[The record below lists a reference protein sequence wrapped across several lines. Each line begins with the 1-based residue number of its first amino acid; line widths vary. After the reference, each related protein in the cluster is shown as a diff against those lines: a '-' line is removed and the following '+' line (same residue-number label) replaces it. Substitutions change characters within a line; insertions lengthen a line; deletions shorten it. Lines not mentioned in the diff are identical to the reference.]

1 MLHTGY
7 KVGLVMKM
15 SVKKIF
21 IAILGVICSAA
32 ILALL
37 FFPVVTL
44 KINSNTSDSKTF
56 LDILNESL
64 KKDSGD
70 PGASELAFLVLYIFA
85 SDSMSAADASKLGEN
100 ILKVIKIVPWAII
113 GTAAAGVLFSLL
125 ALIMPSNESAKRL
138 SSPFVALTGTVCSL
152 VAMAFGVLGFV
163 IGIKLKGDSTGSGS
177 GSSDTTYIGWSWLL
191 VVMVGHIVLLIIRGV
206 LIKALPGKYF
216 GDNKPNNGSGEVK
229 AMSAE
234 PAPVVSEPAPAP
246 SAPTKE
252 EVVLAELA
260 AFAGKDAVKA
270 EGEEKASTL
279 PLEHEHGKEKSDSSE
294 AFLTEVDETRKTKQL
309 REYKKLLDDGVLTE
323 EEFEAAKK
331 KLLGI

>member
-37 FFPVVTL
+37 LFPVITL
-44 KINSNTSDSKTF
+44 KIGAETVEFGKPTF
-56 LDILNESL
+56 LKILQDSL

-70 PGASELAFLVLYIFA
+70 PNASIVAQLFVYVFVND
-85 SDSMSAADASKLGEN
+85 SSMSSEEISKLTEN
-100 ILKVIKIVPWAII
+100 ILKIIKIVPWAII
-113 GTAAAGVLFSLL
+113 GVAAAGVLFSLL

-138 SSPFVALTGTVCSL
+138 SSPFVALAGTVCSL
-152 VAMAFGVLGFV
+152 VAVAFGVLGFV
-163 IGIKLKGDSTGSGS
+163 IGIKLKGDS
-177 GSSDTTYIGWSWLL
+177 GSSDTIIGWSWLL

-260 AFAGKDAVKA
+260 AFAGRDAVKA
-270 EGEEKASTL
+270 EEEEKASPL
-279 PLEHEHGKEKSDSSE
+279 PLEHEHGKERSDSSE